1 MPQGITIPPEDISSV
16 MLTAYNQSGRS
27 GGFYMRTL
35 LTGIFLFAVMTVCG
49 GVVKP
54 PDGRTFRLPS
64 NAASGGTVTAELNS
78 EKPLCIR
85 LNGKILG
92 YFKPEGGIIKADLTP
107 AVWYAAEN
115 TVECR
120 PDAVLTSVSYEDA
133 VSEPA
138 VVTKL
143 RREKVRMNSSAAQ
156 PASRAEELHGTG
168 FNMVMGWSGIHR
180 GVKSNDP
187 GSGEALVSANNMP
200 RLRFLRDEVTVA
212 KAHGLI
218 PIPLMWYHEETQQLM
233 DQTAYEKCRSVGYGV
248 QKTPCPL
255 DSVYWDRLV
264 KPTLKIVAGVYKEFD
279 APGGMMLD
287 QEFYAGGYP
296 GFTYGGAEDG
306 CYCDSC
312 MKQFFEAVGE
322 DVDLSKAEKRLEY
335 IIRRGYTLEDYQ
347 GVLEVR
353 LARKLRGIMQEVRS
367 VKADFLVGLMPG
379 MGNWYTN
386 GVARGMATPGMP
398 VLITGEGEYFRG
410 YNQHSRENQ
419 EKLGKWGWP
428 ALYLPGLVISSYNAE
443 GLGTKAVEAA
453 QQADG
458 YWLYYGEMFFAKN
471 PRIITDGINPSE
483 YALRESAERYL
494 AAMKKANAYLE
505 KHPAPPAPPTAYAP
519 FPEFDSTDFKITAD
533 GITFSD
539 AAAVPANLLT
549 AKPQYAKGIT
559 TSSEGGVIFNMEKQ
573 GSNGCFQAVAV
584 EPGRKYRM
592 TLNAKASGLS
602 LPVAGFR
609 ILEGEKIIAQS
620 VLGCDGSPDWT
631 ELTKVFTPTTDT
643 IKVKLLAYGETGI
656 FEFKDAHLAP
666 VVPFRVTSARLPGN
680 TNALKLQIGR
690 KIYAELVNPVT
701 ELAYFR
707 LIDGVNDLR
716 LLREIYGDLP
726 QTVRFSGDISGNVS
740 FAK

>member
-1 MPQGITIPPEDISSV
+1 
-16 MLTAYNQSGRS
+16 
-27 GGFYMRTL
+27 MRTL
-35 LTGIFLFAVMTVCG
+35 LTGVFLVAVMTVCG
-49 GVVKP
+49 GVMKP

-64 NAASGGTVTAELNS
+64 GAASGGTVAAELKS
-78 EKPLCIR
+78 DSPLCIR

-92 YFKPEGGIIKADLTP
+92 YFKPDRGVIKADLTP

-120 PDAVLTSVSYEDA
+120 PEAVLTSVFYEDA
-133 VSEPA
+133 VPEPA

-143 RREKVRMNSSAAQ
+143 RREKIRMNSSAAKS
-156 PASRAEELHGTG
+156 ASRAAELRGTG
-168 FNMVMGWSGIHR
+168 FNMVMGWSGIHTGIKPDDTGKN
-180 GVKSNDP
+180 GV
-187 GSGEALVSANNMP
+187 LVSEDNMP
-200 RLRFLRDEVTVA
+200 RLHFLRDEIAVA

-218 PIPLMWYHEETQQLM
+218 PIPLMWYHKETQQLM
-233 DQTAYEKCRSVGYGV
+233 DRTAYEKCRSVGYGV

-255 DSVYWDRLV
+255 DSVYWDRLI
-264 KPTLKIVAGVYKEFD
+264 KPTLKIVAGVYKELD

-312 MKQFFEAVGE
+312 MKQFFQSVGE
-322 DVDLSKAEKRLEY
+322 DVDLSKAGKRLEY
-335 IIRRGYTLEDYQ
+335 IVRRGYTLEDYQ

-353 LARKLRGIMQEVRS
+353 LARKLREIMLEVRS
-367 VKADFLVGLMPG
+367 VKPDFLVGLMPG

-398 VLITGEGEYFRG
+398 VLITGEGEYFIG
-410 YNQHSRENQ
+410 YNQHSRENR
-419 EKLGKWGWP
+419 EKLRKWGWP
-428 ALYLPGLVISSYNAE
+428 ALYLPGLTISSYNAE
-443 GLGTKAVEAA
+443 GLGAKAVEAA
-453 QQADG
+453 QQSDG
-458 YWLYYGEMFFAKN
+458 YWLYYGEMFFSKN

-483 YALRESAERYL
+483 YALRESADRYL

-505 KHPAPPAPPTAYAP
+505 KHPAPSAPPASCAL
-519 FPEFDSTDFKITAD
+519 FPDFDSPDFKITAG

-539 AAAVPANLLT
+539 SAAVPANLLT
-549 AKPQYAKGIT
+549 AKPQYVKGIEK
-559 TSSEGGVIFNMEKQ
+559 SPGGGVIFNMGKL
-573 GSNGCFQAVAV
+573 GSNQAVWNAAV

-592 TLNAKASGLS
+592 TMNAKASGLS

-620 VLGCDGSPDWT
+620 LLGCDGSPDWK
-631 ELTKVFTPTTDT
+631 ELAKVFTPRTDK
-643 IKVKLLAYGETGI
+643 IRVMILAYGETGT
-656 FEFKDAHLAP
+656 FEFKDAHLAS
-666 VVPFRVTSARLPGN
+666 VVPLRVTSARLTGKSE
-680 TNALKLQIGR
+680 ALKLGTGG

-701 ELAYFR
+701 KLAYFR

-716 LLREIYGDLP
+716 LLRAIYGDLP
-726 QTVRFSGDISGNVS
+726 QTVRLSGDISGR
-740 FAK
+740 

>member
-1 MPQGITIPPEDISSV
+1 
-16 MLTAYNQSGRS
+16 
-27 GGFYMRTL
+27 MRTL
-35 LTGIFLFAVMTVCG
+35 LTGVFLFAVMTVCG
-49 GVVKP
+49 GVMKP
-54 PDGRTFRLPS
+54 EDGRTFRLPS
-64 NAASGGTVTAELNS
+64 GAASGGTVTAELRS
-78 EKPLCIR
+78 DKPLCIR

-92 YFKPEGGIIKADLTP
+92 YFKPDGGIIKADFTP

-120 PDAVLTSVSYEDA
+120 PEAVLTSVSYEDT
-133 VSEPA
+133 VPEPA

-143 RREKVRMNSSAAQ
+143 RREKIRMNSSAAQ
-156 PASRAEELHGTG
+156 PVSRAEKLRETG
-168 FNMVMGWSGIHR
+168 FNMVMGWSGIHT
-180 GVKSNDP
+180 GIKPDDTGKN
-187 GSGEALVSANNMP
+187 GALVSENNMP
-200 RLRFLRDEVTVA
+200 RLRFLRNEIAVA

-218 PIPLMWYHEETQQLM
+218 SIPLMWYHKETQQLM
-233 DQTAYEKCRSVGYGV
+233 DRTAYEKCRSVGYGV

-255 DSVYWDRLV
+255 DSVYWDRLI
-264 KPTLKIVAGVYKEFD
+264 KPTLKIVAGVYKELD
-279 APGGMMLD
+279 ASGGMMLD

-312 MKQFFEAVGE
+312 MKQFFQAVGE
-322 DVDLSKAEKRLEY
+322 EVDLSKAGKRLEY
-335 IIRRGYTLEDYQ
+335 IVRRGYTLEDYQ

-353 LARKLRGIMQEVRS
+353 LARKLREIMQEVRS
-367 VKADFLVGLMPG
+367 VKPDFLVGLMPG

-398 VLITGEGEYFRG
+398 VLITGEGEYFIG

-419 EKLGKWGWP
+419 EKLRKWGWP
-428 ALYLPGLVISSYNAE
+428 ALYLPGLTISSYNAE
-443 GLGTKAVEAA
+443 GLGAKTVEAA
-453 QQADG
+453 QQSDG
-458 YWLYYGEMFFAKN
+458 YWLYYGEMFFSKN

-483 YALRESAERYL
+483 YALRESADRYL

-505 KHPAPPAPPTAYAP
+505 KHPAPSVPPASCAL
-519 FPEFDSTDFKITAD
+519 FPDFDSPDFKITAD

-539 AAAVPANLLT
+539 SAEVPVNLLT
-549 AKPQYAKGIT
+549 AKPRYVKGIA
-559 TSSEGGVIFNMEKQ
+559 TSPGGGVIFNMGKQ
-573 GSNGCFQAVAV
+573 GSNQAVWNAAV

-592 TLNAKASGLS
+592 AMNAKASGLS

-620 VLGCDGSPDWT
+620 LLGCDGSPDWK
-631 ELTKVFTPTTDT
+631 ELAKVFTPKTDK
-643 IKVKLLAYGETGI
+643 IRVMILAYGETGT
-656 FEFKDAHLAP
+656 FEFKDAHLAS
-666 VVPFRVTSARLPGN
+666 VVPLRVTSARLTGKN
-680 TNALKLQIGR
+680 DALKLGIGG

-701 ELAYFR
+701 KLAYFR

-716 LLREIYGDLP
+716 LLRAIYGDLP

>member
-1 MPQGITIPPEDISSV
+1 
-16 MLTAYNQSGRS
+16 
-27 GGFYMRTL
+27 MRTL
-35 LTGIFLFAVMTVCG
+35 LTGVFLFAVMTVCG
-49 GVVKP
+49 GVMKP
-54 PDGRTFRLPS
+54 EDGRTFRLPS
-64 NAASGGTVTAELNS
+64 GAASGGTVTAELRS
-78 EKPLCIR
+78 DKPLCIR

-92 YFKPEGGIIKADLTP
+92 YFKPDGGIIKADFTP

-120 PDAVLTSVSYEDA
+120 PEAVLTSVSYEDT
-133 VSEPA
+133 VPEPA

-143 RREKVRMNSSAAQ
+143 RREKIRMNSSAAQ
-156 PASRAEELHGTG
+156 PVSRAEKLRETG
-168 FNMVMGWSGIHR
+168 FNMVMGWSGIHS
-180 GVKSNDP
+180 GVKPDDTGKN
-187 GSGEALVSANNMP
+187 GALVSENNMP
-200 RLRFLRDEVTVA
+200 RLRFLRNEIAVA

-218 PIPLMWYHEETQQLM
+218 PIPLMWYHKETQQLM
-233 DQTAYEKCRSVGYGV
+233 DRTAYEKCRSVGYGV

-255 DSVYWDRLV
+255 DSVYWDRLI
-264 KPTLKIVAGVYKEFD
+264 KPTLKIVAGVYKELD
-279 APGGMMLD
+279 ASGGMMLD

-312 MKQFFEAVGE
+312 MKQFFQAVGE
-322 DVDLSKAEKRLEY
+322 EVDLSKAGKRLEY
-335 IIRRGYTLEDYQ
+335 IVRRGYTLEDYQ

-353 LARKLRGIMQEVRS
+353 LARKLREIMREVRS
-367 VKADFLVGLMPG
+367 VKPDFLVGLMPG

-398 VLITGEGEYFRG
+398 VLITGEGEYFIG

-419 EKLGKWGWP
+419 EKLRKWGWP
-428 ALYLPGLVISSYNAE
+428 ALYLPGLTISSYNAE
-443 GLGTKAVEAA
+443 GLGAKTVEAA
-453 QQADG
+453 QQSDG
-458 YWLYYGEMFFAKN
+458 YWLYYGEMFFSKN

-483 YALRESAERYL
+483 YALRESADRYL

-505 KHPAPPAPPTAYAP
+505 KHPAPSVPPASCAL
-519 FPEFDSTDFKITAD
+519 FPDFDSPDFKITAD

-539 AAAVPANLLT
+539 SAEVPVNLLT
-549 AKPQYAKGIT
+549 AKPRYVKGIA
-559 TSSEGGVIFNMEKQ
+559 TSPGGGVIFNMGKQ
-573 GSNGCFQAVAV
+573 GSNQAVWNATV

-592 TLNAKASGLS
+592 AMNAKASGLS

-620 VLGCDGSPDWT
+620 LLGCDGSPDWK
-631 ELTKVFTPTTDT
+631 ELAKVFTPKADK
-643 IKVKLLAYGETGI
+643 IRVMILAYGETGT
-656 FEFKDAHLAP
+656 FEFKDAHLAS
-666 VVPFRVTSARLPGN
+666 VVPLRVTSARLTGKN
-680 TNALKLQIGR
+680 DALKLGIGG

-701 ELAYFR
+701 KLAYFR

-716 LLREIYGDLP
+716 LLWAIYGDLP